1 MNHEMR
7 EDEDGFVTKSILCM
21 PIVNGQKTVIG
32 VAQLI
37 NKARDPCLWLLGCM
51 PSFPTEDTPTI
62 YMCPTRTVVNLKK

>member
-21 PIVNGQKTVIG
+21 PIMNGQKTVIG

-37 NKARDPCLWLLGCM
+37 NKVGDGRSSKIM
-51 PSFPTEDTPTI
+51 
-62 YMCPTRTVVNLKK
+62 